1 MSSVKMIIL
10 DLDGTLLRS
19 DKTVSERTLRTL
31 QKCRNRGIIVVI
43 ATARFWIGAEK
54 YIRLIRPDYE
64 ITTDGTM
71 IHRSESLD
79 TAHTRAGCH
88 NVRISEGDCPKP
100 GLNQQ
105 TEENLVYRCG
115 MDLQTTNRLI
125 KLIQAADTQAE
136 ITTAVGKR
144 VYWNNLHIAES
155 EKLYKAIYCD
165 YQKPLTEA
173 ACKIAACL
181 PDKKTAQDI
190 ADACDL
196 KLISYRDENFY
207 AFIAPA
213 AGKLQAIRAL
223 ASSLGISMEETAAFG
238 DDENDLDM
246 LQACG
251 KGIAVANALELVR
264 DAADEVCKDNDSDGV
279 AMWLEENVLV
289 S

>member
-1 MSSVKMIIL
+1 MFSVKMIIL

-19 DKTVSERTLRTL
+19 DKTISERTLQTL
-31 QKCRNRGIIVVI
+31 RECQAQGIIIVI

-71 IHRSESLD
+71 IHQSESADFHNGRNSAENCPEQGLD
-79 TAHTRAGCH
+79 
-88 NVRISEGDCPKP
+88 
-100 GLNQQ
+100 QQ

-125 KLIQAADTQAE
+125 ELIQAADAQAE

-144 VYWNNLHIAES
+144 VYWNSLHIAES
-155 EKLYKAIYCD
+155 EKLYKAVYCD
-165 YQKPLTEA
+165 YQKPLTEP

-181 PDKKTAQDI
+181 PDRKTAQNI
-190 ADACDL
+190 ADACSL
-196 KLISYRDENFY
+196 RLISYRDENLY
-207 AFIAPA
+207 AFIAPT

-223 ASSLGISMEETAAFG
+223 ASSLGISLKETAAFG

-246 LQACG
+246 LKACG
-251 KGIAVANALELVR
+251 KGIAVANALESLK
-264 DAADEVCKDNDSDGV
+264 AIADEVCEDNDSDGV
-279 AMWLEENVLV
+279 ALWLKENVIV

>member
-19 DKTVSERTLRTL
+19 DKTISDRTLRTL
-31 QKCRNRGIIVVI
+31 QKCRDQGIIVVI

-71 IHRSESLD
+71 IHWSENLD
-79 TAHTRAGCH
+79 TVHTSADCH
-88 NVRISEGDCPKP
+88 NVRISEGNCPEP

-125 KLIQAADTQAE
+125 KLIQATDARAE

-144 VYWNNLHIAES
+144 VYWNSLHIAES

-165 YQKPLTEA
+165 YQKPLAET
-173 ACKIAACL
+173 ACKIAASL
-181 PDKKTAQDI
+181 PDRKTAQNI
-190 ADACDL
+190 ADACGL
-196 KLISYRDENFY
+196 RLISYRDENFY

-223 ASSLGISMEETAAFG
+223 ASSLDISMEDTAAFG

-246 LQACG
+246 LRACG

-264 DAADEVCKDNDSDGV
+264 DAADEVCGNNDSDGV
-279 AMWLEENVLV
+279 AMWLEENVIV